1 MPWPADHASNE
12 HLPLAGIKVL
22 DCSRVLAGP
31 FASQILGD
39 LGADVIKVEQRE
51 TGDPVRQLGPPFVGD
66 SAAYFLATNRNRRS
80 MVADFTSD
88 ADRSV
93 IAELAAEADVL
104 IENFLPHQAA
114 AFGFDELR
122 DALPG
127 LVWISVRPARTGGP
141 LASQPAFDL
150 LAQARSGIMA
160 VTGSVGG
167 PPTKVGAPIADVL
180 AGLYAAVAA
189 LAGLQATGRRGDR
202 FHAEVPLLES
212 AITGLVNQTQ
222 NVLVT
227 GHEPQRLGNDH
238 PSIAPYGPVA
248 CSDGPLLLAVGTER
262 QYRALLGVLDD
273 AILRSDPRFAT
284 NGDRVEHRD
293 ALAQVLDCIFG
304 SATRAQWMEL
314 LGRAGIPSAPIN
326 TVAEALSDPQVRD
339 HGLLVDATYDGQ
351 PVRIVGS
358 PITINGAV
366 LPLRRMPPA
375 LGADDAAIRRG
386 IEE

>member
-1 MPWPADHASNE
+1 MPWPADRASEE

-39 LGADVIKVEQRE
+39 LGADVIKVEQRDA
-51 TGDPVRQLGPPFVGD
+51 GDPVRQLGPPFVGD

-93 IAELAAEADVL
+93 IAELAGEADVL

-122 DALPG
+122 AGLPD

-160 VTGSVGG
+160 VTGNVGG
-167 PPTKVGAPIADVL
+167 SPTKVGAPIADVL

-189 LAGLQATGRRGDR
+189 LAGLQAKQKGGAGL
-202 FHAEVPLLES
+202 HAEVPLLES
-212 AITGLVNQTQ
+212 AITGLVNQAQ

-227 GHEPQRLGNDH
+227 GSEPQRLGNDH

-262 QYRALLGVLDD
+262 QYRALLEVLDD
-273 AILRSDPRFAT
+273 ATLRNDPRFST
-284 NGDRVEHRD
+284 NGDRVDHRD
-293 ALAQVLDCIFG
+293 VLAQVLDGIFT
-304 SATRAQWMEL
+304 SATREEWMEL

-326 TVAEALSDPQVRD
+326 TVGEALADPQVRD
-339 HGLLVDATYDGQ
+339 HGLILDATYDGH

-366 LPLRRMPPA
+366 LPLRRMPPS

-386 IEE
+386 IEA